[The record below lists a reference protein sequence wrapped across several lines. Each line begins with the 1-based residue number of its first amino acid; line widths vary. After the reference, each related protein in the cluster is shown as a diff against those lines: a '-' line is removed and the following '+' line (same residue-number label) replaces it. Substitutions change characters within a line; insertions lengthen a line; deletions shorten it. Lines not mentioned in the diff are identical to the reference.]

1 MEDFNVPE
9 QKSQKIFFLQVE
21 NLYFGVR
28 CDSGTWTLRILAA
41 PNPLR
46 RRRLQLRQ
54 WHDCLFESEGFL
66 GANLKHPPPLSE
78 GGKEWRLYPTG
89 GVDRGGAPVEPCGR
103 GDRICESIPD
113 VELPPMTMALPEII
127 PGLVEDQVISQ
138 DYPTVKRCV
147 PIMVTTHGDRYG
159 LSRPILHGFNY
170 GCAPKSYGYAPK
182 S

>member
-1 MEDFNVPE
+1 MW
-9 QKSQKIFFLQVE
+9 Q
-21 NLYFGVR
+21 G
-28 CDSGTWTLRILAA
+28 W
-41 PNPLR
+41 
-46 RRRLQLRQ
+46 
-54 WHDCLFESEGFL
+54 
-66 GANLKHPPPLSE
+66 
-78 GGKEWRLYPTG
+78 
-89 GVDRGGAPVEPCGR
+89 

-170 GCAPKSYGYAPK
+170 GCAQKSYGYASK